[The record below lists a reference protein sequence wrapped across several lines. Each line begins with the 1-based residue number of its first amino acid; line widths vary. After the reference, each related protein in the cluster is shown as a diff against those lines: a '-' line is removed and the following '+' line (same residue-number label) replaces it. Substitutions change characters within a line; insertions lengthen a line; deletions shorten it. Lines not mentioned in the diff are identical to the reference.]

1 VLAGGGAPSQQSPA
15 PSSDFTPVTTTPD
28 GEPITE
34 QMLNQLKSEGN
45 EQALRELVASNG
57 LCVPL

>member
-1 VLAGGGAPSQQSPA
+1 
-15 PSSDFTPVTTTPD
+15 VTTTPD

-34 QMLNQLKSEGN
+34 ELLNQLKSEGN

-57 LCVPL
+57 LCAPL